1 METDVAR
8 HHSAETHDKG
18 ASFDL
23 LWKAP
28 TPPRRGPKPSFTL
41 DDTIQA
47 GIAIA
52 DAEGLGAVTMNR
64 VALKT
69 GVTTMAL
76 YRYVP
81 SKSALVDLMAD
92 DIMKSP
98 PELCGQ
104 HWRADISQWAHANLF
119 LIRRHPW
126 LFDVI
131 STRAA
136 VGPNWARWL
145 DAGLQALT
153 KLPLSASEMLAVLLL
168 VDGHFRAS
176 AQVMV
181 GAKATA
187 EWAGNFG
194 KMLHRVTG
202 DERYPTLTDMVI
214 TGRFEEPGLDLDG
227 MFQFGLDRILDG
239 VDDFVASR
247 RP

>member
-1 METDVAR
+1 MAR
-8 HHSAETHDKG
+8 HNSADIHDTG

-23 LWKAP
+23 LWGTP

-52 DAEGLGAVTMNR
+52 DAEGLGAITMNR
-64 VALKT
+64 VAVKT

-76 YRYVP
+76 YRHVP
-81 SKSALVDLMAD
+81 GKSALIDLMAD
-92 DIMKSP
+92 DIMKYP
-98 PELCGQ
+98 PELSGGD
-104 HWRADISQWAHANLF
+104 WRADISRWAHANLI

-126 LFDVI
+126 LFDVM

-145 DAGLQALT
+145 DAGLQALAG
-153 KLPLSASEMLAVLLL
+153 LPLSASEMLAVLML

-187 EWAGNFG
+187 EWASNFG
-194 KMLHRVTG
+194 RMLHRVTG
-202 DERYPTLTDMVI
+202 DESYPALTDMVI
-214 TGRFEEPGLDLDG
+214 TGRFAEPGLDLDG
-227 MFQFGLDRILDG
+227 MFQFGLDRLLDG
-239 VDDFVASR
+239 VEAFVEAR
-247 RP
+247 RA